1 MSILIT
7 ERAKNEINRIVEEQK
22 NENNNDKKQ
31 YLRVRVVGGG
41 CSGFQ
46 YKLTMDEEINEKIDE
61 LYEINE
67 VSVIIDKRSMMYING
82 ATIDYLNDDMNE
94 RGFKVINPSAKSTC
108 GCGSSFNL

>member
-7 ERAKNEINRIVEEQK
+7 ERAKSEIKRIVEEQK
-22 NENNNDKKQ
+22 NDNNNDKKQ

-67 VSVIIDKRSMMYING
+67 VSVIVDKRSMMYING
-82 ATIDYLNDDMNE
+82 ATIDYLDDMNE
-94 RGFKVINPSAKSTC
+94 RGFKVVNPSAKSTC

>member
-7 ERAKNEINRIVEEQK
+7 ERAKSEINRIAEEQK
-22 NENNNDKKQ
+22 NDNNNDKKQ

-46 YKLTMDEEINEKIDE
+46 YKLTMDEEVNEKLDE

-82 ATIDYLNDDMNE
+82 ATIDYLDDMNE
-94 RGFKVINPSAKSTC
+94 RGFKVVNPIAKSTC

>member
-7 ERAKNEINRIVEEQK
+7 ERAKSEINRIVEEQK

-46 YKLTMDEEINEKIDE
+46 YKLTMDEEINEKLDE

-67 VSVIIDKRSMMYING
+67 VSVIVDKRSMMYING
-82 ATIDYLNDDMNE
+82 ATIDYLDDMNE

>member
-7 ERAKNEINRIVEEQK
+7 ERAKSEINRIVKEQK
-22 NENNNDKKQ
+22 NDNNNDKKQ

-67 VSVIIDKRSMMYING
+67 VSVIVDKRSMMYING
-82 ATIDYLNDDMNE
+82 ATIDYLDDMNE
-94 RGFKVINPSAKSTC
+94 RGFKVVNPSAKSTC

>member
-7 ERAKNEINRIVEEQK
+7 ERAKSEIKRIVEEQK
-22 NENNNDKKQ
+22 NDNNNDKKQ

-46 YKLTMDEEINEKIDE
+46 YKLTMDEEINEKLDE

-67 VSVIIDKRSMMYING
+67 VSVIVDKRSMMYING
-82 ATIDYLNDDMNE
+82 ATIDYLDDMNE
-94 RGFKVINPSAKSTC
+94 RGFKVVNPSAKSTC

>member
-7 ERAKNEINRIVEEQK
+7 ERAKSEIKRIVEEQK
-22 NENNNDKKQ
+22 NDNNDKKQ

-46 YKLTMDEEINEKIDE
+46 YKLTIDEEINEKLDE
-61 LYEINE
+61 SYEINE
-67 VSVIIDKRSMMYING
+67 VNVIIDKRSMMYING
-82 ATIDYLNDDMNE
+82 ATIDYLDDMNE
-94 RGFKVINPSAKSTC
+94 RGFKVVNPSAKSTC

>member
-7 ERAKNEINRIVEEQK
+7 ERAKSEINRIVEEQK
-22 NENNNDKKQ
+22 NDNNNDKKQ

-46 YKLTMDEEINEKIDE
+46 YKLTMDEEINEKLDE

-82 ATIDYLNDDMNE
+82 ATIDYLDDMNE
-94 RGFKVINPSAKSTC
+94 RGFKVVNPIAKSTC

>member
-7 ERAKNEINRIVEEQK
+7 ERAKSEIKRIVEEQK
-22 NENNNDKKQ
+22 NDNNNDKKQ

-46 YKLTMDEEINEKIDE
+46 YKLTIDEEINDKLDE
-61 LYEINE
+61 SYEINE
-67 VSVIIDKRSMMYING
+67 VGVIIDKRSVMYING
-82 ATIDYLNDDMNE
+82 ATIDYLDDMNE
-94 RGFKVINPSAKSTC
+94 RGFKVVNPSAKSTC

>member
-7 ERAKNEINRIVEEQK
+7 ERAKSEINRIVEEQK
-22 NENNNDKKQ
+22 NDNNNDKKQ

-46 YKLTMDEEINEKIDE
+46 YKLTIDEEINEKIDE

-67 VSVIIDKRSMMYING
+67 VSVIVDKRSMMYING
-82 ATIDYLNDDMNE
+82 ATIDYLDDMNE
-94 RGFKVINPSAKSTC
+94 RGFKVVNPSAKSTC

>member
-7 ERAKNEINRIVEEQK
+7 ERAKSEINRIVEEQK
-22 NENNNDKKQ
+22 NDNNNDKKQ

-46 YKLTMDEEINEKIDE
+46 YKLTMDEEVNEKLDE
-61 LYEINE
+61 FYEINE
-67 VSVIIDKRSMMYING
+67 ISVIIDKRSMMYING
-82 ATIDYLNDDMNE
+82 ATIDYLDDMNE
-94 RGFKVINPSAKSTC
+94 RGFKVVNPIAKSTC

>member
-7 ERAKNEINRIVEEQK
+7 ERAKSEINRIVEEQK
-22 NENNNDKKQ
+22 NDNNNDKKQ

-46 YKLTMDEEINEKIDE
+46 YKLTMDEEINEKLDE

-67 VSVIIDKRSMMYING
+67 GMEQKYGKNIWGYKRPKIDKEIFWILNEIKNAHEKFMG
-82 ATIDYLNDDMNE
+82 ADLNL
-94 RGFKVINPSAKSTC
+94 VI
-108 GCGSSFNL
+108 LY

>member
-7 ERAKNEINRIVEEQK
+7 ERAKREINRIVEEQK

-46 YKLTMDEEINEKIDE
+46 YKLTMDEEINEKLDE

-67 VSVIIDKRSMMYING
+67 VSVIVDKRSMMYING
-82 ATIDYLNDDMNE
+82 ATIDYLDDMNE
-94 RGFKVINPSAKSTC
+94 RGFKVVNPSAKSTC

>member
-7 ERAKNEINRIVEEQK
+7 ERAKSEINRIVEEQK
-22 NENNNDKKQ
+22 NDNNNDKKH

-46 YKLTMDEEINEKIDE
+46 YKLTMDEEVNEKLDE

-82 ATIDYLNDDMNE
+82 ATIDYLDDMNE
-94 RGFKVINPSAKSTC
+94 RGFKVVNPIAKSTC

>member
-7 ERAKNEINRIVEEQK
+7 GRAKREIKRIVEEQK
-22 NENNNDKKQ
+22 NDNNNDKKQ

-67 VSVIIDKRSMMYING
+67 VSVIVDKRSMMYING
-82 ATIDYLNDDMNE
+82 ATIDYLDDMNE
-94 RGFKVINPSAKSTC
+94 RGFKVVNPSAKSTC
-108 GCGSSFNL
+108 GCGTN

>member
-7 ERAKNEINRIVEEQK
+7 ERAKSEINRIVEEQK
-22 NENNNDKKQ
+22 NDNNNDKKQ

-46 YKLTMDEEINEKIDE
+46 YKLTMDEEANEKLDE

-82 ATIDYLNDDMNE
+82 ATIDYLDDMNE
-94 RGFKVINPSAKSTC
+94 RGFKVVNPIAKSTC

>member
-7 ERAKNEINRIVEEQK
+7 ERAKSEINRIVEEQK
-22 NENNNDKKQ
+22 NDNNNDKKQ

-67 VSVIIDKRSMMYING
+67 VSVIVDKRSMMYING
-82 ATIDYLNDDMNE
+82 ATIDYLDDMNE
-94 RGFKVINPSAKSTC
+94 RGFKVVNPSAKSTC

>member
-7 ERAKNEINRIVEEQK
+7 ERAKSEINRIVEEQK
-22 NENNNDKKQ
+22 NDNNNDKKQ

-46 YKLTMDEEINEKIDE
+46 YKLTMDEEVNEKLDE

-82 ATIDYLNDDMNE
+82 ATIDYLDDMNE
-94 RGFKVINPSAKSTC
+94 RGFKVVNPIAKSTC

>member
-7 ERAKNEINRIVEEQK
+7 ERAKSEINRIVEEQK

-46 YKLTMDEEINEKIDE
+46 YKLTMDEEINEKLDE

-82 ATIDYLNDDMNE
+82 ATIDYLDDMNE
-94 RGFKVINPSAKSTC
+94 RGFKVVNPIAKSTC

>member
-7 ERAKNEINRIVEEQK
+7 DRAKSEIKRIVEEQK
-22 NENNNDKKQ
+22 NDNNNDKKQ

-67 VSVIIDKRSMMYING
+67 VSVIVDKRSMMYING
-82 ATIDYLNDDMNE
+82 ATIDYLDDMNE
-94 RGFKVINPSAKSTC
+94 RGFKVVNPSAKSTC

>member
-7 ERAKNEINRIVEEQK
+7 DRAKSEIKRIVEEQK
-22 NENNNDKKQ
+22 NDNNNDRKQ

-67 VSVIIDKRSMMYING
+67 VSVIVDKRSMMYING
-82 ATIDYLNDDMNE
+82 ATIDYLDDMNE
-94 RGFKVINPSAKSTC
+94 RGFKVVNPSAKSTC